1 MGELR
6 DYGTLAASN
15 QATPPAGMPIRTEGG
30 NYGGVMREFMARAK
44 RFILDLGGA
53 STATGSGG
61 AYVVATAQGM
71 VLEEGTI
78 ISFWTN
84 HANPNDG
91 PTVNVG
97 GTGARPLTYAD
108 GSTIPAN
115 ALSARQIVD
124 ARWDNTNGRWCSI
137 LTPASQFAGTVT
149 GSQISLTGEQT
160 GSVAI
165 KSSTGWIAAAAGT
178 ASQYFRGGT
187 SPGFATFPNDL
198 PGMVLLACSVKA
210 GVTITNRSGL
220 KHTASVSK
228 VSTGNYRLAISPAL
242 PTNYVLSLTVASSPF
257 RYATPS
263 SNMTSTQIEF
273 TYCRTVDPSM
283 AEDIS
288 GSERVDIMVI

>member
-6 DYGTLAASN
+6 DYATLAASN
-15 QATPPAGMPIRTEGG
+15 QATPPAGFPVRTQGG
-30 NYGGVMREFMARAK
+30 NYGSVVRELMARTK

-71 VLEEGTI
+71 VLEEGTVV
-78 ISFWTN
+78 SFWTN
-84 HANPNDG
+84 HTNPNDG

-149 GSQISLTGEQT
+149 GSQLSLTGEQT

-187 SPGFATFPNDL
+187 TPGFATFPNDL

-220 KHTASVSK
+220 KHTASVSRL
-228 VSTGNYRLAISPAL
+228 STGNYRLAITPAL
-242 PTNYVLSLTVASSPF
+242 PTNYVVSLNVVASPY
-257 RYATPS
+257 RYAAAS
-263 SNMTSTQIEF
+263 SNITSTQIEF
-273 TYCRTVDPSM
+273 IYCRTINPDTV
-283 AEDIS
+283 EDIS
-288 GSERVDIMVI
+288 GNERVDIMVI

>member
-6 DYGTLAASN
+6 DYATLAPSN
-15 QATPPAGMPIRTEGG
+15 QATPPAGFPIRTEGG
-30 NYGGVMREFMARAK
+30 NYGGVVRELMARCK

-61 AYVVATAQGM
+61 AYVVATAQAM
-71 VLEEGTI
+71 VLEEGTV

-84 HANPNDG
+84 HSNPNDG

-97 GTGARPLTYAD
+97 GTGPRPLTYAD
-108 GSTIPAN
+108 GSTIPKN
-115 ALSARQIVD
+115 ALSSRQIVD

-165 KSSTGWIAAAAGT
+165 KSSTGWIAAAAGS
-178 ASQYFRGGT
+178 ASQYFKGGT

-198 PGMVLLACSVKA
+198 PGMVLLACSVSA

-228 VSTGNYRLAISPAL
+228 LSTGNYRLIVSPAL
-242 PTNYVLSLTVASSPF
+242 PTNYVLSLTVAASPF

-263 SNMTSTQIEF
+263 SALTSTQIEF
-273 TYCRTVDPSM
+273 TYCRTVDPSIE
-283 AEDIS
+283 EDIS
-288 GSERVDIMVI
+288 GSERVDVMVI